1 MQTHKILLWNIRYEH
16 SGPFSYRIPDF
27 SVLLIKCAFFENWGS
42 YIADIGDVLVLIAK
56 RKETEESRHHIP
68 TSNSGKP
75 QQRVVCHVLQS
86 PEAEMMSSALGQAF
100 QLAFQIFLQQN
111 GIPAPPEGEQNQE
124 LAEMYHDDLVH
135 YSKVS
140 YGVRNVKYP
149 QFQRENAKEVWIEKR
164 RGEALGVALVESGWG
179 SILPTVILGGQL
191 KNPLLS
197 NHNHIFSQYSTLI
210 SCRAKR

>member
-1 MQTHKILLWNIRYEH
+1 MR
-16 SGPFSYRIPDF
+16 F
-27 SVLLIKCAFFENWGS
+27 FFENWGS

-140 YGVRNVKYP
+140 YGVPNVKYP

-191 KNPLLS
+191 KNPLHS
-197 NHNHIFSQYSTLI
+197 NNNHIFSQYSTLI

>member
-1 MQTHKILLWNIRYEH
+1 MIECI
-16 SGPFSYRIPDF
+16 
-27 SVLLIKCAFFENWGS
+27 FENRCS

-140 YGVRNVKYP
+140 YGVPNVKYR

-164 RGEALGVALVESGWG
+164 RGEALGVGCGRLSGD
-179 SILPTVILGGQL
+179 
-191 KNPLLS
+191 
-197 NHNHIFSQYSTLI
+197 
-210 SCRAKR
+210 

>member
-1 MQTHKILLWNIRYEH
+1 M
-16 SGPFSYRIPDF
+16 
-27 SVLLIKCAFFENWGS
+27 VLIEFIFENRYS

-135 YSKVS
+135 YSKVNYDVLICKLAANS
-140 YGVRNVKYP
+140 ARKC
-149 QFQRENAKEVWIEKR
+149 KR
-164 RGEALGVALVESGWG
+164 SLDRKTTW
-179 SILPTVILGGQL
+179 
-191 KNPLLS
+191 
-197 NHNHIFSQYSTLI
+197 
-210 SCRAKR
+210 

>member
-1 MQTHKILLWNIRYEH
+1 MQIHRILLWNIRYEH
-16 SGPFSYRIPDF
+16 SGPFSYYSHWIEI
-27 SVLLIKCAFFENWGS
+27 VLIEFIFENRCS

-140 YGVRNVKYP
+140 YCV
-149 QFQRENAKEVWIEKR
+149 
-164 RGEALGVALVESGWG
+164 
-179 SILPTVILGGQL
+179 
-191 KNPLLS
+191 
-197 NHNHIFSQYSTLI
+197 
-210 SCRAKR
+210 

>member
-1 MQTHKILLWNIRYEH
+1 MQIHRILLWNIRYEH
-16 SGPFSYRIPDF
+16 SGPFSYYSYWIDI
-27 SVLLIKCAFFENWGS
+27 VLIEYVFENWCS

-140 YGVRNVKYP
+140 YGV
-149 QFQRENAKEVWIEKR
+149 
-164 RGEALGVALVESGWG
+164 
-179 SILPTVILGGQL
+179 
-191 KNPLLS
+191 
-197 NHNHIFSQYSTLI
+197 
-210 SCRAKR
+210 